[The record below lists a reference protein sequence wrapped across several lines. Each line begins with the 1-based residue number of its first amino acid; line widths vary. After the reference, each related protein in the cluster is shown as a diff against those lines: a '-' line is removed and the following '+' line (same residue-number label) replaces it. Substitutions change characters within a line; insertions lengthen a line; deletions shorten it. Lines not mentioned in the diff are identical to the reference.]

1 MPEESLTTSHLSVA
15 IATTEVTQ
23 ITGDNSM
30 TSSSTVSVA
39 VYFRCAVVVIGL
51 VGTAANALIL
61 YGLVASKQ
69 HKKHVLIFNQNAL
82 DLFASFFLIVTYAVK
97 LCNIYLAGSHDYWLC
112 RILLSDSLPWC
123 GMMGSTINL
132 ASITIERYLKVVHP
146 VWSKKKLHSWMIYSA
161 VAFAWI
167 SSIIYNLAS
176 AIPTTAVIDG
186 ACYPYVIWQNETAR
200 VIHVIWYFISFYV
213 IILLIIIVGY
223 WRILVVIRRQARVM
237 AGHSAAGSNTGQSQ
251 LSDMESSVI
260 KTMILV
266 SAFFAISQ
274 LPNRIF
280 ILIAN
285 VNSNFSLFN
294 TTYFTSVFIA
304 FLYICIN
311 PFIYAIKFDP
321 VKHAL
326 LRLMPCK
333 TNSDPA
339 IEIINIT

>member
-39 VYFRCAVVVIGL
+39 VYFRCAVAVIGL

-200 VIHVIWYFISFYV
+200 VIHAIWYFLSFYV
-213 IILLIIIVGY
+213 LMLTIIILGY

-237 AGHSAAGSNTGQSQ
+237 AGHSAAGSSTGQTQSSHIQ
-251 LSDMESSVI
+251 TSVI

-266 SAFFAISQ
+266 SGFFAISQ
-274 LPNRIF
+274 LSYHVLY
-280 ILIAN
+280 LIVN
-285 VNSNFSLFN
+285 VNPNLAVSEIV
-294 TTYFTSVFIA
+294 YFTVVFLA
-304 FLYICIN
+304 FLYICTN

-321 VKHAL
+321 VKQVL
-326 LRLMPCK
+326 LRLIPCK
-333 TNSDPA
+333 KITDQA
-339 IEIINIT
+339 IELN